1 MWTAMR
7 SGCQK
12 SLSSGCKW
20 NLNTE
25 CVRVYDWLCMCLCDV
40 LTDMFLHW
48 LETVPHVVQRA

>member
-25 CVRVYDWLCMCLCDV
+25 LVRVYDWLCVCMCVSVMCSWIYFCTGSKLCH
-40 LTDMFLHW
+40 M
-48 LETVPHVVQRA
+48 